1 MINNNP
7 PTSITGLLNLIR
19 TTKPSS
25 ISHMLTVVSDHQGY
39 EWFIQMVEEILPEQS
54 QQILAETEHSNM
66 IKTFIRIFQK
76 EYFPLIEY
84 IVEDIA
90 DRADGN
96 DFMDQE
102 VWDELAIAVPIELE
116 GFLVE
121 EESEIIDWLRNDG
134 GVQME
139 MAIIPLLLPIKEIL
153 YPDDESIRL
162 SWLDAA
168 TEVLP
173 PDSVAKIPIEGFP
186 LETVLQ
192 TFKQNGLEDLY
203 NLTIWTARKTPYE
216 LINIQ
221 YSPNEFIQPN
231 ISWIRGDIQ
240 SIAEEWRQARP
251 IMKSVWRSLDWLSKD
266 RTTKFR
272 HIVNLIEKE
281 HKTLEK
287 ENAEHA
293 IQAPE
298 SPNSP
303 YTIAPVG
310 TAT

>member
-1 MINNNP
+1 MINTP
-7 PTSITGLLNLIR
+7 PTSITGLLDLIR

-25 ISHMLTVVSDHQGY
+25 INHMLTVVYDHQGY
-39 EWFIQMVEEILPEQS
+39 EWFIQMVEEILPKQW

-66 IKTFIRIFQK
+66 IRTFIRIFQE
-76 EYFPLIEY
+76 EYFPLIEH

-121 EESEIIDWLRNDG
+121 EESDIIDWLRGNVG
-134 GVQME
+134 MRME
-139 MAIIPLLLPIKEIL
+139 MAIIPILLPIEEIL
-153 YPDDESIRL
+153 YTDEKNIRL

-168 TEVLP
+168 AEVLP
-173 PDSVAKIPIEGFP
+173 LDSLAKIPIEGFP
-186 LETVLQ
+186 LDTVLQ
-192 TFKQNGLEDLY
+192 TFQKNGLEDLY
-203 NLTIWTARKTPYE
+203 NLTLWTARKTPYE

-231 ISWIRGDIQ
+231 ISWIREDIQ
-240 SIAEEWRQARP
+240 SIAEEWRRARP
-251 IMKSVWRSLDWLSKD
+251 IMQSVKRSWDWLSKD
-266 RTTKFR
+266 RTTKFQ

-281 HKTLEK
+281 HKQLEK

-293 IQAPE
+293 THTPE
-298 SPNSP
+298 SPNPP